1 MENFVYLVNNENVV
15 VALRGIGIYNVVS
28 LKTPLEHTFQWTDL
42 GIQAKR
48 VVILFD
54 SRDEME
60 RTAEILLCCGV
71 SVAVIAPCGK
81 SAEEFVKKCSGSEPF
96 SDYVQ
101 DDIQDYIE
109 YLVGELLICELK
121 PAGQIDA
128 IKRIADSI
136 DNIPDGISRQVY
148 LNYLAMM
155 ASVPVELLL
164 KYLDDK
170 IPF

>member
-60 RTAEILLCCGV
+60 RTAEMLLCCGV
-71 SVAVIAPCGK
+71 SVSVIALGRQ
-81 SAEEFVKKCSGSEPF
+81 SAEEFVKKYSMQDREHL
-96 SDYVQ
+96 SDCW
-101 DDIQDYIE
+101 QDYIY
-109 YLVGELLICELK
+109 YLAEELLFGVCAKIRRDC
-121 PAGQIDA
+121 DF
-128 IKRIADSI
+128 
-136 DNIPDGISRQVY
+136 DGA
-148 LNYLAMM
+148 L
-155 ASVPVELLL
+155 
-164 KYLDDK
+164 
-170 IPF
+170 F